1 MKLKNNFIIAVLLF
15 STVIMAQTPI
25 NGVVI
30 NKNNKQPIVYA
41 LVKLVS
47 NGRVYTTTDINGKFS
62 INAKENDS
70 VEVSHIGYK
79 TIAIALSNNNTIL
92 LDETEIAL
100 ENIIVNANPL
110 QDISHSVVIN
120 NRFKKVSQPR
130 SVGELFKDIKGFGIQ
145 KRGAF
150 NAEPVF
156 RAFRYEELNVL
167 FEGGMRIV
175 GAGPNRMDPVTTH
188 IIPEEIEKIEIVKGP
203 FTVRFGQNFG
213 GIINLVLKTPSKKDY
228 GFHGNVESG
237 FESNGSNLTSRTSLQ
252 YASNKFDMLVNGAF
266 RDFGNY
272 KDGNNLSVPSEFNTK
287 DYSVKLGFN
296 FNNKQR
302 LQFSLRQNFA
312 KDIKYAGLPMDAV
325 YDESSL
331 LGLNYK
337 IKEVSKSIES
347 ITINSYYTNVRH
359 LMTNDNRPN
368 FMMVEAA
375 TKVFAT
381 TYGGKMEMVIS
392 PNAKSLIFTGA
403 DAYLIERSGDRKRKM
418 KMMNG
423 MILAMPMN
431 FVDKVWQDA
440 KINNYGLFLQNKYY
454 LSPLMTLSTGVRVD
468 FVDASISDI
477 ADDFLTLYNGKV
489 RGVNETNFS
498 GNVGLKYQTKSFQSQ
513 IAFGR
518 GTRTA
523 SMIERYI
530 NHFNIGVDPYE
541 YVGNPNLKPEINN
554 QFELSFKKSYK
565 HINIGGSVFYS
576 FISDFITAEVNPNIP
591 RKFLSTTPPIVA
603 KQFLNIDKATQ
614 TGFEFGLDYTL
625 SDVLK
630 LKTEVSYTYAQNKD
644 FNEPLPQIMPL
655 TSRFNLEY
663 QKNNYW
669 FNVET
674 RIVVSQNRIATTF
687 VEKATPGYILM
698 NFRTGIKLKNKF
710 EIGGAILNI
719 LDKSYTQHLNY
730 SFKNAD
736 LLAGRILEPGRNF
749 TVYLNY
755 KF

>member
-1 MKLKNNFIIAVLLF
+1 MKLKNSFIVTVLLF

-30 NKNNKQPIVYA
+30 NKNNKQPIAYA
-41 LVKLVS
+41 LIKLVS
-47 NGRVYTTTDINGKFS
+47 NSKVYTTTDINGKFL
-62 INAKENDS
+62 INAKENNS

-79 TIAIALSNNNTIL
+79 TIVISLTKDITVL
-92 LDETEIAL
+92 LEEVEITL
-100 ENIIVNANPL
+100 DNIIVNANPL

-150 NAEPVF
+150 SAEPVF
-156 RAFRYEELNVL
+156 RAFRYEELNIL
-167 FEGGMRIV
+167 FNGSTKIV

-213 GIINLVLKTPSKKDY
+213 GIINLVLKSPSKKDY
-228 GFHGNVESG
+228 GFHGNIESG
-237 FESNGSNLTSRTSLQ
+237 FESNDSNLTTRTSLQ
-252 YASNKFDMLVNGAF
+252 YASNKFDIRVNAAL

-272 KDGNNLSVPSEFNTK
+272 KDGNDMSVPSEFNTK
-287 DYSVKLGFN
+287 DYSIKMGFN
-296 FNNKQR
+296 FKSKQR

-312 KDIKYAGLPMDAV
+312 KNIKYAGLPMDAV

-337 IKEVSKSIES
+337 IKEISNSIES
-347 ITINSYYTNVRH
+347 FTIKSYYTNVRH

-381 TYGGKMEMVIS
+381 TYGGKMEIVIS
-392 PNAKSLIFTGA
+392 PNTKSLIFAGV
-403 DAYLIERSGDRKRKM
+403 DAYLIERSGDRKRKV
-418 KMMNG
+418 KIMNG
-423 MILAMPMN
+423 RTLPTPMN
-431 FVDKVWQDA
+431 FVDKVWQGA
-440 KINNYGLFLQNKYY
+440 KISDYGLFAQGKYY
-454 LSPLMTLSTGVRVD
+454 LTSNMTLSTGGRLD
-468 FVDASISDI
+468 FINASISDV
-477 ADDFLTLYNGKV
+477 ATDFLALYDGNI
-489 RGVNETNFS
+489 NDATETNFS
-498 GNVGLKYQTKSFQSQ
+498 GNIGLKYKTHNFQSQ
-513 IAFGR
+513 FAFGR
-518 GTRTA
+518 GVRTA

-530 NHFNIGVDPYE
+530 NHFNIGIDPYE

-554 QFELSFKKSYK
+554 QLELSFKKSYNK
-565 HINIGGSVFYS
+565 LNIGGSVFYS
-576 FISDFITAEVNPNIP
+576 FMNDYITSKVNPSIA
-591 RKFLSTTPPIVA
+591 RKFMPTTPPVVA
-603 KQFLNIDKATQ
+603 KQFVNVDKAYQ
-614 TGFEFGLDYTL
+614 TGFEFNFDYVL
-625 SDVLK
+625 SNFLK
-630 LKTEVSYTYAQNKD
+630 LKSEVSYTYAQNKD

-655 TSRFNLEY
+655 TNRLNLAY
-663 QKNNYW
+663 QKKNYW
-669 FNVET
+669 FNVEAK
-674 RIVVSQNRIATTF
+674 IVASQNRISTTF
-687 VEKATPGYILM
+687 LEIATSGYILL

-710 EIGGAILNI
+710 EIGAATLNI
-719 LDKSYTQHLNY
+719 LDKSYVSHLNF
-730 SFKNAD
+730 SFKNAN